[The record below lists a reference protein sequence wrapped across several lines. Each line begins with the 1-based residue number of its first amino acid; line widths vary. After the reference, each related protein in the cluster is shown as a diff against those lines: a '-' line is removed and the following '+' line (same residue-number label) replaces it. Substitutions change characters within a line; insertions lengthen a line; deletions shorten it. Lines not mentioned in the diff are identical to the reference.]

1 MKLLAL
7 LALVSFLLLP
17 LAVLAED
24 LKVGDKAPDFSMTGT
39 DGKVYKLS
47 ELNKQGKAVV
57 LAWFPR
63 ADTPGCTKEC
73 QSFKNEGSKLR
84 GYEVA
89 YFTASNDKVEDNK
102 KFADKL
108 GVDYPILSDPD
119 SRVAEKYGVLNAQR
133 KAAFRWT
140 FYIGADG
147 KIVAIDKNVTT
158 DTHGADVASKLGEL
172 GVAKKK

>member
-1 MKLLAL
+1 MQRLITFSLG
-7 LALVSFLLLP
+7 LLLLLSP
-17 LAVLAED
+17 AAAAE
-24 LKVGDKAPDFSMTGT
+24 LKVGDSAPDFSMVGT
-39 DGKVYKLS
+39 DGKTYKLS

-73 QSFKNEGSKLR
+73 QSFKNEGAKMR

-89 YFTASNDKVEDNK
+89 YFTASNDPLEANK
-102 KFADKL
+102 KFAEKL

-119 SRVAEKYGVLNAQR
+119 SSVATAYGVYNPDR
-133 KAAFRWT
+133 KAAQRWT

-147 KIVAIDKNVTT
+147 KILAIDKTVKT
-158 DTHGADVASKLGEL
+158 DTHGSDVAGKLGEL
-172 GVAKKK
+172 GVKKK

>member
-1 MKLLAL
+1 MQRLITFSLG
-7 LALVSFLLLP
+7 LLLLLSP
-17 LAVLAED
+17 AAAAE
-24 LKVGDKAPDFSMTGT
+24 LKVGDSAPDFSMVGT
-39 DGKVYKLS
+39 DGKTYKLS

-73 QSFKNEGSKLR
+73 QSFKNEGAKMR

-89 YFTASNDKVEDNK
+89 YFTASNDPLEANK
-102 KFADKL
+102 KFAEKL

-119 SRVAEKYGVLNAQR
+119 SSVATAYGVYNPDR
-133 KAAFRWT
+133 KAAQRWT

-147 KIVAIDKNVTT
+147 KILAIDKTVKTE
-158 DTHGADVASKLGEL
+158 THGSDVAGKLGEL
-172 GVAKKK
+172 GVKKK